1 MNLLTPQEA
10 AARLRVSRNLVYRLC
25 QERRLT
31 HVRAGARG
39 RRGRILIDEAALTDL
54 VESLCVAATESVDGA
69 GDPPPLKYIRLS

>member
-54 VESLCVAATESVDGA
+54 VESLRVGRDPARSA
-69 GDPPPLKYIRLS
+69 GSQGSDN